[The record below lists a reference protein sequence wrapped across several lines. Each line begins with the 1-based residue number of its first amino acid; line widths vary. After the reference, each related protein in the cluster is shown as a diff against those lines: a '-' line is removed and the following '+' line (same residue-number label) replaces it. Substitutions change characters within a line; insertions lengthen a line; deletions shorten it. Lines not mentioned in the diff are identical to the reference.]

1 MNEIK
6 LIEKDGKHLCPRY
19 DGRVHIGTS
28 PPECAHD
35 ACGTLCACHYR
46 VRVPELEA
54 ALAAAQEEVERL
66 REVEL
71 MLRAGQLHYKKRGDA
86 RVELIQELGA
96 RAESAEAALEEA
108 RAGIERWRKDVMAVL
123 DALCMPGHVADDEWA
138 DLCLLAGRYTEPFLS
153 GFPGGRETMSDIK
166 YRVLPD
172 CDLMQIYDGFDVGAM
187 GLRLAPDTAHL
198 FASAPE
204 MKERIAELEAIVER
218 VEIECDL
225 WPDCSPLA
233 QRVRALL
240 DGSGEGERER
250 E

>member
-35 ACGTLCACHYR
+35 ACDTLCACHYR

-54 ALAAAQEEVERL
+54 ALADAQAEVERL

-108 RAGIERWRKDVMAVL
+108 NETIEGLKRAAVEMNAETLVSRDKWRGIAEEMAGEI
-123 DALCMPGHVADDEWA
+123 A
-138 DLCLLAGRYTEPFLS
+138 AGRENMETDRDIL
-153 GFPGGRETMSDIK
+153 RE
-166 YRVLPD
+166 
-172 CDLMQIYDGFDVGAM
+172 YD
-187 GLRLAPDTAHL
+187 
-198 FASAPE
+198 APE
-204 MKERIAELEAIVER
+204 
-218 VEIECDL
+218 
-225 WPDCSPLA
+225 
-233 QRVRALL
+233 
-240 DGSGEGERER
+240 GGEK
-250 E
+250 